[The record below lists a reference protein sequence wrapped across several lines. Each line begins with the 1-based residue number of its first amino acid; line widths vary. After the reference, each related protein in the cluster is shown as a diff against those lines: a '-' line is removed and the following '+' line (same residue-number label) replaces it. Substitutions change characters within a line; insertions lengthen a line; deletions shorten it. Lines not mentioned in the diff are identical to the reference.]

1 MEEPNRENVII
12 HVTTEPEPEAEDELD
27 IPTITHNNTVDK
39 QMKIE
44 IISSRI
50 EPSQTEKTIELLKEN
65 IQMIEKT
72 LDCMKAQLNS
82 IEKTVIK
89 KENTTTT
96 NNNNNNNNNTVSH
109 TVLLQPKIKDTP
121 LFNCGKPNKAEKKI
135 KMDIGFNIQ
144 RLITPELCDFMKL
157 EKGSMTTLNEATKTI
172 MNYISEH
179 KLQDTSNPVRRKY
192 INADEVLSQLFN
204 LSDKDEKN
212 NLTYFN
218 LAKYIY
224 PHFTD

>member
-12 HVTTEPEPEAEDELD
+12 HVTTEPEPEDGLD
-27 IPTITHNNTVDK
+27 IPTIMHNNTVDK

-65 IQMIEKT
+65 IKMIEGT

-96 NNNNNNNNNTVSH
+96 TNNNNNNNNNNTVSH
-109 TVLLQPKIKDTP
+109 AVLLQPKIKDTS
-121 LFNCGKPNKAEKKI
+121 LFNGGKPNKAAKKI

-172 MNYISEH
+172 MNYIIEH

-192 INADEVLSQLFN
+192 IIADEVLCQLFN
-204 LSDKDEKN
+204 LGDKDEKN

>member
-1 MEEPNRENVII
+1 
-12 HVTTEPEPEAEDELD
+12 
-27 IPTITHNNTVDK
+27 
-39 QMKIE
+39 
-44 IISSRI
+44 
-50 EPSQTEKTIELLKEN
+50 
-65 IQMIEKT
+65 MIEGT

-96 NNNNNNNNNTVSH
+96 NNNNNTVSQG
-109 TVLLQPKIKDTP
+109 VLLQPKIKDTS
-121 LFNCGKPNKAEKKI
+121 LFNGGKPNKAAKKI

-157 EKGSMTTLNEATKTI
+157 EKGSMTTFNEATKTI

-179 KLQDTSNPVRRKY
+179 KLQDTSNQVRRKY
-192 INADEVLSQLFN
+192 IIADKVLCKMFN
-204 LSDKDEKN
+204 LGDKDEKN

>member
-12 HVTTEPEPEAEDELD
+12 NVTTEPEAESEPEAEPEA
-27 IPTITHNNTVDK
+27 
-39 QMKIE
+39 E
-44 IISSRI
+44 
-50 EPSQTEKTIELLKEN
+50 TEKPIELLKEN
-65 IQMIEKT
+65 IKMIEKT

-96 NNNNNNNNNTVSH
+96 TTNNNTVTH
-109 TVLLQPKIKDTP
+109 AVLLQPKIKDTSF
-121 LFNCGKPNKAEKKI
+121 FNGGKPNKAAKKI

-192 INADEVLSQLFN
+192 IIADEILSQLFN
-204 LSDKDEKN
+204 LGDKDEKN

>member
-1 MEEPNRENVII
+1 MEEINTENVTIN
-12 HVTTEPEPEAEDELD
+12 VNTEPEPESEAEDGLD
-27 IPTITHNNTVDK
+27 IPTIMHNNNTVDK

-44 IISSRI
+44 IISSLM

-96 NNNNNNNNNTVSH
+96 NNNNNTVSH
-109 TVLLQPKIKDTP
+109 AVLLQPKIKDTS
-121 LFNCGKPNKAEKKI
+121 LFNGGKPNKAAKKI

-192 INADEVLSQLFN
+192 IIVDEVLSQLFN

>member
-12 HVTTEPEPEAEDELD
+12 NVTTEPEPKAEAEPEPEAETEDELD
-27 IPTITHNNTVDK
+27 IPTIMHNNTVDK

-44 IISSRI
+44 IISSRM
-50 EPSQTEKTIELLKEN
+50 EPSQTEKSIELLKEN
-65 IQMIEKT
+65 IKMIEKT

-82 IEKTVIK
+82 IEKTVIQK
-89 KENTTTT
+89 DTAPQA
-96 NNNNNNNNNTVSH
+96 
-109 TVLLQPKIKDTP
+109 VLLQPKIKDTSF
-121 LFNCGKPNKAEKKI
+121 FNGGKPNKAAKKI

-192 INADEVLSQLFN
+192 INTDEVLSQLFN
-204 LSDKDEKN
+204 LGDKDEKN

>member
-12 HVTTEPEPEAEDELD
+12 NVTTEPEPKAEPEPEAEPKAEPEPEPKAETEDELD
-27 IPTITHNNTVDK
+27 IPTIMHNNTVDK

-50 EPSQTEKTIELLKEN
+50 EPSQTEKSIELLKEN
-65 IQMIEKT
+65 IKMIEKT

-144 RLITPELCDFMKL
+144 SLIKPKL
-157 EKGSMTTLNEATKTI
+157 
-172 MNYISEH
+172 
-179 KLQDTSNPVRRKY
+179 R
-192 INADEVLSQLFN
+192 
-204 LSDKDEKN
+204 
-212 NLTYFN
+212 
-218 LAKYIY
+218 
-224 PHFTD
+224 